1 MAFKCTLVT
10 PETQLFDDVV
20 SSVVLPAHDGQIG
33 ILSDHAPVLMK
44 LGSGELLIQ
53 SSARSNTRFFI
64 DGGVAQMKDNVLT
77 ILTDQAVDPAK
88 IDVEAAKKELA
99 ELATFITMTEAQAK
113 TRDRRA
119 QRANAMLR
127 LAGAV

>member
-10 PETQLFDDVV
+10 PETQLFDDTVV
-20 SSVVLPAHDGQIG
+20 SVVLPAHDGQIG
-33 ILSDHAPVLMK
+33 ILTDHAPVLLK
-44 LGSGELLIQ
+44 IGSGELLIET
-53 SSARSNTRFFI
+53 AAKATVRFFV

-77 ILTDQAVDPAK
+77 ILTDQAMDPAK

-99 ELATFITMTEAQAK
+99 ELSSFTSMTEAQSK
-113 TRDRRA
+113 TRDRKL

-127 LAGAV
+127 LAGAA